1 MLYLTFPENHF
12 DAVHYHSLLM
22 HVPDTMAVLLEII
35 RVLKTGGILEAR
47 ESIVEKFIIEP
58 DIGHI
63 EKVLTIF
70 SAVMVANCGYPDMG
84 KELRAKFSDAG
95 LVNVEATAAL
105 ETWGSPTGIA
115 TFAEYV
121 MRLDGT
127 VADQAIAH
135 GIATRDELDALLQA
149 MEVCRRDTPALSP
162 LSSGVSA

>member
-1 MLYLTFPENHF
+1 
-12 DAVHYHSLLM
+12 
-22 HVPDTMAVLLEII
+22 
-35 RVLKTGGILEAR
+35 
-47 ESIVEKFIIEP
+47 
-58 DIGHI
+58 
-63 EKVLTIF
+63 
-70 SAVMVANCGYPDMG
+70 MVANCGYPDMG

-135 GIATRDELDALLQA
+135 GIATKDELDALLQA
-149 MEVCRRDTPALSP
+149 MEVLALD
-162 LSSGVSA
+162 GMH